1 MCDRVFSTSPV
12 LCYTSI
18 WVSYFLNF
26 LAVFFQCPAK
36 RGVLVDFPANSNQ
49 NTTSDVIK
57 VIGKCT
63 ENSIPDSNGN
73 PYMEC
78 YKNGSSEIFGR
89 CKCIES
95 YLVINNYCQSK
106 TVIYFT
112 FLLYIFLSLLVSLF
126 HLFSFLIRFPNIYP
140 SIFSFFSNKNL
151 FVRSFASLF
160 IHLFVYLHIKF
171 FIPLMQWSYLEFI
184 IFIWKV
190 TMDV

>member
-18 WVSYFLNF
+18 WVWYFLNF

-57 VIGKCT
+57 VNGKCT

-112 FLLYIFLSLLVSLF
+112 CLLYIFISACF
-126 HLFSFLIRFPNIYP
+126 
-140 SIFSFFSNKNL
+140 IFSF
-151 FVRSFASLF
+151 
-160 IHLFVYLHIKF
+160 
-171 FIPLMQWSYLEFI
+171 
-184 IFIWKV
+184 IFIFNKV
-190 TMDV
+190 SKYLSKYFLYFFQQKFICSFIRIFIYPFICIFTH